1 MARGRG
7 TGRRISRRRPPK
19 AVRGGGEDRIS
30 ALPDDLLLLILRRVD
45 TRSALGTAL
54 LSRRWSRL
62 PPELPALDF
71 NVFDSVLANLMR
83 YERRAMRALTS
94 FIQSRLLL
102 DAPRRLRRLRLQFFS
117 ADNSSGLINR
127 LVVKAIDD
135 WGVSSLEAVA
145 TPFYTQPVAAHA
157 FPGHGLCERPRAS
170 RLWKLKLA
178 GCAALPPLH
187 EHGALTKLVLQDMPE
202 SVPVA
207 AYEAVL
213 ASCPQLQVLH
223 LVCCVCRGTEVLTVD
238 APMSRIRE
246 LVVDR
251 CEFLK
256 TIRMAALPGLEKL
269 ASLGTRVSFESA
281 ASFPRLSQCN
291 LAWFSDAQPT
301 RTVLDFIGRTRT
313 PDIASLII
321 RFTGPERWIAP
332 WSHPSSSLL
341 PNLTRLLVADVPSSW
356 DVSWPRLLLEAAPS
370 LETLHIHVAACA
382 KEPGDDEISWGAAVP
397 RHHGLKEFVMVGFEG
412 TARLLDE
419 IFCCNLN
426 LPLSLVSILNSPVYL
441 IRFVMGACSA
451 LRCVAVFTEGHVRD
465 KGYWD
470 WEIIVPQPHSWTE
483 EEGNNMLG
491 QIMDGASSSA
501 ASVQVFF
508 SSKRR

>member
-45 TRSALGTAL
+45 TRTALGTAS

-71 NVFDSVLANLMR
+71 NVFDVLPERYCGWLRLHLRIDDPTDESILANLMR
-83 YERRAMRALTS
+83 YERRAMRALAS

-127 LVVKAIDD
+127 LVAKAIDD

-170 RLWKLKLA
+170 RLRKLKLA

-223 LVCCVCRGTEVLTVD
+223 LVCCLCRGTEVLTVD
-238 APMSRIRE
+238 APMSRVRE

-291 LAWFSDAQPT
+291 LAWFSDAQPV

-321 RFTGPERWIAP
+321 RFTGEPERWIVP
-332 WSHPSSSLL
+332 WSHPSSLL

-370 LETLHIHVAACA
+370 LETLHIHVAACV
-382 KEPGDDEISWGAAVP
+382 KEPGAEISWGAAVP
-397 RHHGLKEFVMVGFEG
+397 PHHHGLKEFVMVGFEG
-412 TARLLDE
+412 TARQ
-419 IFCCNLN
+419 
-426 LPLSLVSILNSPVYL
+426 VYL
-441 IRFVMGACSA
+441 VRFVMGACTA
-451 LRCVAVFTEGHVRD
+451 LRCVAVFKEGHVRD

-470 WEIIVPQPHSWTE
+470 WEIIVAQPHSWTH

-501 ASVQVFF
+501 ASFF
-508 SSKRR
+508 G

>member
-1 MARGRG
+1 MARVRG
-7 TGRRISRRRPPK
+7 TGRISRRRPPK

-45 TRSALGTAL
+45 TRTALGTAS

-62 PPELPALDF
+62 PAELPALDF
-71 NVFDSVLANLMR
+71 SVFDVLPERYCSWLRLHLRIDDATDESVLANLMR
-83 YERRAMRALTS
+83 YERRAMRALIG

-102 DAPRRLRRLRLQFFS
+102 DAPRRLRRLGLQFFS
-117 ADNSSGLINR
+117 ADNNSGLINR
-127 LVVKAIDD
+127 LVAKAIDD
-135 WGVSSLEAVA
+135 WGVSNLEAVA
-145 TPFYTQPVAAHA
+145 APFYTQPAAAHA

-170 RLWKLKLA
+170 RLRKLKLG
-178 GCAALPPLH
+178 GCAVLPPLH

-223 LVCCVCRGTEVLTVD
+223 LVCCLCRGAEVMTVD

-251 CEFLK
+251 CEFP
-256 TIRMAALPGLEKL
+256 TMIRMAALPGLERL
-269 ASLGTRVSFESA
+269 ASLGTRVSFAES

-301 RTVLDFIGRTRT
+301 RTVLDFLVRRT
-313 PDIASLII
+313 PDIASLMI
-321 RFTGPERWIAP
+321 RFTGPERWIVP
-332 WSHPSSSLL
+332 WSHHPSSLL
-341 PNLTRLLVADVPSSW
+341 PNLRRLLVADVPSSW
-356 DVSWPRLLLEAAPS
+356 DVSWPRLLLEKAPS
-370 LETLHIHVAACA
+370 LDTLHIHVAACVN
-382 KEPGDDEISWGAAVP
+382 EPGEEISWGAAVP

-412 TARLLDE
+412 TARQ
-419 IFCCNLN
+419 
-426 LPLSLVSILNSPVYL
+426 VYL
-441 IRFVMGACSA
+441 VRFVMGACAA
-451 LRCVAVFTEGHVRD
+451 LRCVAVFKEGHARD
-465 KGYWD
+465 KGHWD
-470 WEIIVPQPHSWTE
+470 WEIVVQSHSWTDE
-483 EEGNNMLG
+483 ERNNLLG

-501 ASVQVFF
+501 ASVQMVFG
-508 SSKRR
+508 

>member
-7 TGRRISRRRPPK
+7 TCRISRRRLPK
-19 AVRGGGEDRIS
+19 AVRGGGGEDRIN

-45 TRSALGTAL
+45 TRTALGTAL

-62 PPELPALDF
+62 PALDF
-71 NVFDSVLANLMR
+71 IVFDVLPERYCRWLRLHLRIDDPTDERVLANLMR

-94 FIQSRLLL
+94 FVQSRLLL

-127 LVVKAIDD
+127 LVAKAIDD

-145 TPFYTQPVAAHA
+145 APFYTQPAAAHA

-170 RLWKLKLA
+170 RLRKLKLG
-178 GCAALPPLH
+178 GCAVLPPLH
-187 EHGALTKLVLQDMPE
+187 EHGALTKLVLQDMPD

-213 ASCPQLQVLH
+213 TSCPQLQVLH
-223 LVCCVCRGTEVLTVD
+223 LVCCVCRGAEVMTVD

-251 CEFLK
+251 CEFPK
-256 TIRMAALPGLEKL
+256 MIRMAALPGLERL
-269 ASLGTRVSFESA
+269 ASLGTRVSFAES

-291 LAWFSDAQPT
+291 LAWFSDAHPI

-321 RFTGPERWIAP
+321 RFTGPERWIVP
-332 WSHPSSSLL
+332 WSHHPSSLL
-341 PNLTRLLVADVPSSW
+341 PNLRRLLVADVPSSW

-370 LETLHIHVAACA
+370 LETLHIHVAACV
-382 KEPGDDEISWGAAVP
+382 KEPGDEISWGAAVP

-412 TARLLDE
+412 TARQ
-419 IFCCNLN
+419 
-426 LPLSLVSILNSPVYL
+426 VYL
-441 IRFVMGACSA
+441 VRFVMGACAA
-451 LRCVAVFTEGHVRD
+451 LRCVALFKEGHARD
-465 KGYWD
+465 KGHWD
-470 WEIIVPQPHSWTE
+470 WEIVAQPHSWTD
-483 EEGNNMLG
+483 EEGNDMLG

-508 SSKRR
+508 G

>member
-1 MARGRG
+1 MARRRG
-7 TGRRISRRRPPK
+7 MGRISRRRPPQ
-19 AVRGGGEDRIS
+19 AVRRGGGGGEDRIS

-45 TRSALGTAL
+45 TRTALGTAS

-62 PPELPALDF
+62 PAELPALDF
-71 NVFDSVLANLMR
+71 IVFDVLPERYCRWLRLHLRIDDPTDERVLANLMR

-94 FIQSRLLL
+94 FVQSRLLL

-127 LVVKAIDD
+127 LVAKAIDD
-135 WGVSSLEAVA
+135 WGVSNLEAVA
-145 TPFYTQPVAAHA
+145 APFYTQPVAAHA

-170 RLWKLKLA
+170 HLRKLKLG
-178 GCAALPPLH
+178 GCVALPPLH
-187 EHGALTKLVLQDMPE
+187 EHRALTKLVLQDMPE

-207 AYEAVL
+207 AYEAVI

-223 LVCCVCRGTEVLTVD
+223 LVCCVCRGTEIFTVD

-251 CEFLK
+251 CEFPK
-256 TIRMAALPGLEKL
+256 MIRMAALPGLERL
-269 ASLGTRVSFESA
+269 ASLGTRVSFAEST
-281 ASFPRLSQCN
+281 SFPRLSQCN

-301 RTVLDFIGRTRT
+301 RTVLDFSIGRTS
-313 PDIASLII
+313 DIASLII
-321 RFTGPERWIAP
+321 RFTGPERWIVP
-332 WSHPSSSLL
+332 WSHPSSRL

-356 DVSWPRLLLEAAPS
+356 DVSWPRLLLEEAPS
-370 LETLHIHVAACA
+370 LETLHIHVAACVQVQ
-382 KEPGDDEISWGAAVP
+382 EPGEEISWGAAVP
-397 RHHGLKEFVMVGFEG
+397 RRHGLKEFVMVGFWG
-412 TARLLDE
+412 TARQ
-419 IFCCNLN
+419 
-426 LPLSLVSILNSPVYL
+426 VYL
-441 IRFVMGACSA
+441 VRFVMGVCTA
-451 LRCVAVFTEGHVRD
+451 LRCVALFKEGHVHD

-470 WEIIVPQPHSWTE
+470 WEIEVQPHSWTDKE
-483 EEGNNMLG
+483 RNDLLG

-508 SSKRR
+508 G